1 MYGNQRSGYG
11 VYKKNQVNLG
21 NPFAVQPS
29 ADKRSPREFDTSAE
43 DDSFVPVDTLE
54 KARREAA
61 MIVREAE
68 LESERMLREAREKII
83 TEAEDAQRRARE
95 AGYSEG
101 ELQAQRQYG
110 ALLSEAEQTLLVA
123 RAEYRETMAAMEADM
138 VDLVLEIARKAV
150 GERIETSPDTILS
163 IIRSTLAD
171 VTPTEHAVI
180 KVSVWDH
187 AYVLEHMDKLVSS
200 LPFLCDLDVRKDAS
214 LPKGGCIIDTGRG
227 TVDGG
232 AESRMR
238 QIEDSMRAL
247 LIGRPETPVTDLP
260 VMTGED

>member
-11 VYKKNQVNLG
+11 VYKKSQVNLG

-29 ADKRSPREFDTSAE
+29 VEKRPHREFDASAD
-43 DDSFVPVDTLE
+43 DDSFVPVDALE

-68 LESERMLREAREKII
+68 LESDRMLAEARDKIV

-95 AGYSEG
+95 TGYAEG
-101 ELQAQRQYG
+101 ERQAQRQYQ
-110 ALLSEAEQTLLVA
+110 ALIAEAEQTLHVA
-123 RAEYRETMAAMEADM
+123 RTEYRETMAAMEADM
-138 VDLVLEIARKAV
+138 VDLVLDIAKKAV
-150 GERIETSPDTILS
+150 GERIETNPDTILS
-163 IIRSTLAD
+163 VIRTTLAD
-171 VTPTEHAVI
+171 ITPAEHVI
-180 KVSVWDH
+180 VKISTLDYPY
-187 AYVLEHMDKLVSS
+187 AMEHMDKLIAS
-200 LPFLCDLDVRKDAS
+200 LPFLCELDVRRDAS

-232 AESRMR
+232 VDSRMR